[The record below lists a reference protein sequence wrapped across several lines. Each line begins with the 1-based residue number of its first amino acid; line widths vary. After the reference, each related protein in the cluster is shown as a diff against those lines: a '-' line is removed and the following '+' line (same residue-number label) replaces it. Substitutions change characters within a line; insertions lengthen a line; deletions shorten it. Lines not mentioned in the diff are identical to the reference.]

1 MNQSWS
7 GFKIRIRFGDL
18 GEVSAV
24 QRLTEGTIQRWLTH
38 KATSFFFFKSLWLTS
53 KASLLLDINQWVD

>member
-1 MNQSWS
+1 MIQSWS
-7 GFKIRIRFGDL
+7 GFGIRIRFGDL

-38 KATSFFFFKSLWLTS
+38 KAIFFKSLWLTS
-53 KASLLLDINQWVD
+53 KTSLLLDINQWVD